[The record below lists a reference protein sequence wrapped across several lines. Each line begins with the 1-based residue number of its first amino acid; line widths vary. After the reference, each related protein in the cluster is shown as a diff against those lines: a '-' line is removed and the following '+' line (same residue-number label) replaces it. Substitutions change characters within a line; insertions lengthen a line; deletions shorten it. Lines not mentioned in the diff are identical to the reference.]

1 MGLRRRSRQ
10 LTTEII
16 IRENEVAQRAMI
28 QAMMDTATVMTDTV
42 ERATGNW
49 EHKPTFEVTF
59 SKSGSRVIITVL
71 PTGPKINQTIFG
83 WVDQG
88 TGKYGPK
95 GRSYK
100 IPKRVKRGQ
109 KPLRFQTG
117 HQAKTKPIAQV
128 TGKSGERTGPWVS
141 AIQVEHP
148 GIEGRKFLET
158 AQAELRPGLDVRVTN
173 AIRKAL
179 SRYGLGG

>member
-1 MGLRRRSRQ
+1 MALKRFGQNVRRLILR
-10 LTTEII
+10 ED
-16 IRENEVAQRAMI
+16 EVARA
-28 QAMMDTATVMTDTV
+28 AMYREMEASVQHVIDEV
-42 ERATGNW
+42 ERMTGNW
-49 EHKPTFEVTF
+49 THKPTFRVT
-59 SKSGSRVIITVL
+59 SKRTGSTYTVTVNLSGS
-71 PTGPKINQTIFG
+71 KINQQIFG

-95 GRSYK
+95 GRAYK
-100 IPKRVKRGQ
+100 IPKTVKRGQ

-117 HQAKTKPIAQV
+117 YQAKTKPIAQV
-128 TGKSGERTGPWVS
+128 TGKGGESTGPWVS
-141 AIQVEHP
+141 AIQVTHP